1 MQAKGISWRYINKSY
16 IPNVELKK
24 KAGYKTVHSM
34 WLYTLSLKRGKSKSF
49 CLKMH
54 TEVVR

>member
-24 KAGYKTVHSM
+24 KKQDTKQYIQCDYI
-34 WLYTLSLKRGKSKSF
+34 L
-49 CLKMH
+49 
-54 TEVVR
+54 

>member
-24 KAGYKTVHSM
+24 SRIQNSTFNVVIYFKFK
-34 WLYTLSLKRGKSKSF
+34 KRQK
-49 CLKMH
+49 
-54 TEVVR
+54 

>member
-24 KAGYKTVHSM
+24 KSRIQNSTFNVIIYFKFK
-34 WLYTLSLKRGKSKSF
+34 KRQK
-49 CLKMH
+49 
-54 TEVVR
+54 